1 MLILQGCDSSDSSV
15 DNNAGTDVQPTV
27 SRPLA
32 SRPSSST
39 DINVFNEFVAA
50 ARAAPHTAPAATNL
64 YTNAGFESGVDEW
77 SACLPG
83 AISESSDAFAG
94 TSALAL
100 QQNNCFYRSV
110 TVSPGESY
118 ALSCFVKLTT
128 QRAWTGMGMTFS
140 SSNYEALHQAPVAV
154 ATSGEYVR
162 IDTTGIA
169 PQGTSFLS
177 MWIHS
182 DHGALVD
189 NCSLTLENQKSVAS
203 PIADNLLENSDF
215 AIANDQGGAA
225 DWLAGCGGSVVANGS
240 SLFLSDGA
248 CVDQALTQTGLASV
262 QNDQS
267 TFSCL
272 VTAVQGYA
280 DLSVFFDNK
289 LQGVKQILGTDVN

>member
-1 MLILQGCDSSDSSV
+1 
-15 DNNAGTDVQPTV
+15 
-27 SRPLA
+27 
-32 SRPSSST
+32 
-39 DINVFNEFVAA
+39 
-50 ARAAPHTAPAATNL
+50 
-64 YTNAGFESGVDEW
+64 
-77 SACLPG
+77 
-83 AISESSDAFAG
+83 
-94 TSALAL
+94 
-100 QQNNCFYRSV
+100 
-110 TVSPGESY
+110 
-118 ALSCFVKLTT
+118 
-128 QRAWTGMGMTFS
+128 MGMTFS
-140 SSNYEALHQAPVAV
+140 SSNYEALHQTPVAV

-189 NCSLTLENQKSVAS
+189 NCSLTLKNQKSVAS

-289 LQGVKQILGTDVN
+289 LQGVKQILGTDVNQRVALTVNAAQPGNGFVSLYSDGNLQVETSIQILQLIQLPQ